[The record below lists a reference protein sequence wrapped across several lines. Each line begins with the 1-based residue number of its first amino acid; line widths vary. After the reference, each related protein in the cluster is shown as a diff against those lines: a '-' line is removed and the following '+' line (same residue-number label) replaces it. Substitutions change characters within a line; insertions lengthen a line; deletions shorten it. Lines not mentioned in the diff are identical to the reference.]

1 MPSRLAFVS
10 KQRITPQGKRKYKD
24 IKYPDISLSEND
36 IYITTTVGDRLD
48 TLAQMFYGDVDLW
61 WIIAT
66 ANVDVIRRDSFGIK
80 TGTQIR
86 IPSNFQGI
94 ILRFE
99 ELNSIKK

>member
-1 MPSRLAFVS
+1 
-10 KQRITPQGKRKYKD
+10 
-24 IKYPDISLSEND
+24 
-36 IYITTTVGDRLD
+36 
-48 TLAQMFYGDVDLW
+48 MFYGDVDLW

-86 IPSNFQGI
+86 IPSDFQGI